1 MGRIDPQPVIISMR
15 RAYETEAVAA
25 IGRAINGGVQH
36 VNRIHI
42 FGIGENVMEIPGA
55 LRITVITGEE
65 LPGIASVIAAI
76 DAAFFR
82 LDDGV
87 NAIAVGAR
95 NGHAD
100 AAEDAGRKAVTF
112 KTLPSSAIVDGLIE
126 TAARAAADGGPRVA
140 LRFVE

>member
-36 VNRIHI
+36 VNRVHI

-55 LRITVITGEE
+55 LRVAVITGEE
-65 LPGIASVIAAI
+65 LPGIAGVIAAV

-82 LDDGV
+82 FDDGV
-87 NAIAVGAR
+87 HAIAVSAR

-100 AAEDAGRKAVTF
+100 TAEDAGRKTVAF
-112 KTLPSSAIVDGLIE
+112 KTLPSGAIVDGFI
-126 TAARAAADGGPRVA
+126 
-140 LRFVE
+140 